1 MLLESLDVSPA
12 DFEHATGWSIEERGA
27 CNGEL
32 CVPLPAT
39 ARRDDGRL
47 DVTEIGP
54 RLGMPLVAD
63 GEHGLWAL
71 GPAAGPA
78 SRVLVDARAPELELP
93 DFDGNPFRLSSLRGQ
108 KVLLVAWASW

>member
-1 MLLESLDVSPA
+1 MLLESLAVSPA
-12 DFEHATGWSIEERGA
+12 EFEDATGWSIEDRGA
-27 CNGEL
+27 CHGDL
-32 CVPLPAT
+32 CVPLPSD

-47 DVTEIGP
+47 DVTEIAP

-63 GEHGLWAL
+63 DGNRLWAL
-71 GPAAGPA
+71 GPAAAPT
-78 SRVLVDARAPELELP
+78 SRVLLDARAPELELP